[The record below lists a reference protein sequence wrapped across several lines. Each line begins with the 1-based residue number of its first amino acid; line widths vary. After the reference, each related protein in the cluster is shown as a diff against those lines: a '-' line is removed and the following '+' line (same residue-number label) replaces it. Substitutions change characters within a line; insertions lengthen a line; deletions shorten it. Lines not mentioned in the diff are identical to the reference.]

1 LFRENIEILPGDWP
15 NMKYPDSE
23 KAFVEP
29 AAVVLAGIEERYLA
43 CPNCPPEPNLDKTRG
58 CRDLPGRVKRCSS
71 CGRATLDAVMLDAL
85 HVLHYFG
92 LRDERETL
100 RSVGSPLVVVG
111 YPLAYSPRLGP
122 DSLIIQGENISREAA
137 QAMVEQISEIRGV
150 ILFQG
155 VPGMHKKGTAP
166 LENALLA
173 GSDLRADVCQSLFG
187 ELVIYKSQSKIHI
200 EFSRQSAPKM
210 RIIER
215 LMLQGKA
222 SRVVDGLCGPG
233 TLGLMC
239 ALAGAREVVLNDV
252 WLPAVQNVL
261 LNLKANR
268 DLLGIERIEY
278 PQVSSHEVGT
288 EPVLVGRAS
297 GACEIEVYH
306 GDLARLFKRAPPADL
321 CLIDH
326 FPGMD
331 TKELEKACRC
341 CKKVVLI

>member
-1 LFRENIEILPGDWP
+1 
-15 NMKYPDSE
+15 MKYPDSE
-23 KAFVEP
+23 KAFAEP
-29 AAVVLAGIEERYLA
+29 AAAVLASIDERYLA
-43 CPNCPPEPNLDKTRG
+43 CPDCPPEPNLDKTRG

-85 HVLHYFG
+85 HILQNFG
-92 LRDERETL
+92 LRDERNAEKRRIAAGGCGLSLWPTPPP
-100 RSVGSPLVVVG
+100 G
-111 YPLAYSPRLGP
+111 A

-137 QAMVEQISEIRGV
+137 QAMVEQISEIRV

-155 VPGMHKKGTAP
+155 VPGMHKKARPPGECT
-166 LENALLA
+166 LSRIRSE
-173 GSDLRADVCQSLFG
+173 ADVCQSLFG

-200 EFSRQSAPKM
+200 AFSRQSAPKM

-222 SRVVDGLCGPG
+222 VRVVDGLCGPG

-239 ALAGAREVVLNDV
+239 ALAGAKEVVLNDV

-297 GACEIEVYH
+297 GACNIEVYH
-306 GDLARLFKRAPPADL
+306 GDLARLFERASPADL

-331 TKELEKACRC
+331 TRELEKACIC

>member
-1 LFRENIEILPGDWP
+1 
-15 NMKYPDSE
+15 MKYPDSE
-23 KAFVEP
+23 KAFAEP
-29 AAVVLAGIEERYLA
+29 AAAVLASIDERYLA
-43 CPNCPPEPNLDKTRG
+43 CPDCPPEPNLDKTRG

-85 HVLHYFG
+85 HVLHDFG

-137 QAMVEQISEIRGV
+137 QAMVQRIPEIRGV

-155 VPGMHKKGTAP
+155 VPGMHKKGTKP

-210 RIIER
+210 RIIEQ

-239 ALAGAREVVLNDV
+239 ALAGAKEVVLNDV

-278 PQVSSHEVGT
+278 PQVSLHEVGT

-297 GACEIEVYH
+297 GACDIQVYH

-331 TKELEKACRC
+331 TRELEKACRC